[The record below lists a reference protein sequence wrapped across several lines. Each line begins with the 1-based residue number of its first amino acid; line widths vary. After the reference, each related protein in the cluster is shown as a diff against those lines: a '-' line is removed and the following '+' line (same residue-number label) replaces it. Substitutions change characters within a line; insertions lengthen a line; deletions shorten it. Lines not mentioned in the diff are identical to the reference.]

1 MLAAY
6 LLLLPHMPDSVRWTI
21 LYVGAKEMLGGLAGI
36 ANLGLALALAL
47 AIWRGEMGFRKR
59 FDVTMKAVGL

>member
-6 LLLLPHMPDSVRWTI
+6 FLLLPHMPDSVRWML
-21 LYVGAKEMLGGLAGI
+21 LYVGAKEMLRGLAGI
-36 ANLGLALALAL
+36 ANLRLAL
-47 AIWRGEMGFRKR
+47 AIWRGEWGFRKR